1 MHVDDCQ
8 YHAATCP
15 RKSRSVRAL
24 SAAQTIIMF
33 YYKSNLK
40 LQSKSAAAHP
50 HTHAF
55 TLSPTTSFPP
65 LFRYLETMSAAAD
78 SGAGAGAGAG
88 AAAAVALDEATTK
101 LFAHVDANV
110 DTYVER
116 LAECV
121 AFRGVSADPAQRG
134 EVVRTVEW
142 AADWIR
148 RLGGTVEL
156 RDLGKQ
162 TLSDESTIPLP
173 PAIFAQVGTDASK
186 PTLFVYG
193 HLDVQPAE
201 PEGWN
206 TDPWVLTN
214 VDGALYGRGSTG
226 AWGRES
232 ETRGA
237 ARASHHPSHHPS
249 FVCRIGWVLAT
260 LHPGHRC
267 NVFRLVLWPVA

>member
-1 MHVDDCQ
+1 M
-8 YHAATCP
+8 AA
-15 RKSRSVRAL
+15 
-24 SAAQTIIMF
+24 
-33 YYKSNLK
+33 
-40 LQSKSAAAHP
+40 
-50 HTHAF
+50 
-55 TLSPTTSFPP
+55 
-65 LFRYLETMSAAAD
+65 E

-162 TLSDESTIPLP
+162 TLGDGTQIPLP
-173 PAIFAQVGTDASK
+173 PAIFASVGNDASK

-226 AWGRES
+226 ACVR
-232 ETRGA
+232 
-237 ARASHHPSHHPS
+237 
-249 FVCRIGWVLAT
+249 VCVCA
-260 LHPGHRC
+260 
-267 NVFRLVLWPVA
+267 V